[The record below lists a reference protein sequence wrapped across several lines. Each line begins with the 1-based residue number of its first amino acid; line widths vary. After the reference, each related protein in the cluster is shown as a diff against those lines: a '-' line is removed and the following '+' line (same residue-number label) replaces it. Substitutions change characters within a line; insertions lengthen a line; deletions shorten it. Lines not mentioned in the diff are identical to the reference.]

1 MLDRTR
7 KLDHFFK
14 AAVSD
19 FQLIMRYAFTA
30 SSVSARSA
38 QAQHA
43 TVDSNVN
50 IARLNPRQI
59 DFDDPPVL
67 GAINIS
73 RRTPQPARRAT
84 AAAALRMNYAKKT
97 IKRFAGHR
105 CFHSEN

>member
-19 FQLIMRYAFTA
+19 FQLIMRHAFTT

-38 QAQHA
+38 QTQHA
-43 TVDSNVN
+43 TVDRNVDVGRFN
-50 IARLNPRQI
+50 SRQI

-67 GAINIS
+67 GAIDIS

-84 AAAALRMNYAKKT
+84 AAAALRMNYAKKR
-97 IKRFAGHR
+97 IKRFA
-105 CFHSEN
+105 